1 MDETLAYLV
10 ILKSDAVKAVVLT
23 GEADIYKAAKIFSQ
37 MGPKEVVLT
46 HKDGVLLYS
55 TGE

>member
-37 MGPKEVVLT
+37 MGPK
-46 HKDGVLLYS
+46 
-55 TGE
+55 